1 MNDFNE
7 KLAAEAIEHTKFED
21 LQQSI
26 DNLLLNLDEMVAEK
40 IIDLRSHLNERLAK
54 LEGMLSMLASTRPQQ
69 ASAPQVQAPAQPAA
83 PSTQVPVHSIKAQEP
98 MYSIQNGAYA
108 GWWCR
113 YTDDKRAHPVLSR
126 EQAPAWES
134 LFGTRGNNPTML
146 RADVIAWEAHN
157 ASAIEQM
164 REKAREWAQ
173 SQTGAP
179 AQAPAAPSAPPVPSG
194 FEAPPFDDKIPDFV

>member
-1 MNDFNE
+1 MTE
-7 KLAAEAIEHTKFED
+7 EAKIENTDEV
-21 LQQSI
+21 LRVELPLGEI
-26 DNLLLNLDEMVAEK
+26 EGLLCREMDALRAHLD
-40 IIDLRSHLNERLAK
+40 ERLAK

-134 LFGTRGNNPTML
+134 LFGTRGNNPTMARDQVL
-146 RADVIAWEAHN
+146 AWEAHN
-157 ASAIEQM
+157 APAIEQM

-173 SQTGAP
+173 SQAP
-179 AQAPAAPSAPPVPSG
+179 ATPAQSPAAPSAPPVPSG